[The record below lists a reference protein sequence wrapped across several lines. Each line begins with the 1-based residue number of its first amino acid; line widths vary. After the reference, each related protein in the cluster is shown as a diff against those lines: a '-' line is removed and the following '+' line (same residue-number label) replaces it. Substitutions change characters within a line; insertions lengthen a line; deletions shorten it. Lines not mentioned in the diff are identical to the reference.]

1 MKYMESPKLLLQK
14 NTNIKDTII
23 IAFIMKIFQYI
34 PIDLRDEY
42 INRIKENIK
51 DLDNSYN
58 KLFKYF
64 DKNWI
69 NIKLFKFS

>member
-1 MKYMESPKLLLQK
+1 
-14 NTNIKDTII
+14 
-23 IAFIMKIFQYI
+23 MKIFQYI